1 MENQNSP
8 PKKHNKLICEYC
20 EFKCSKLRDYKIHTT
35 TSKHIKNING
45 TQLEMNNSPPI
56 IVKKILCEV
65 CDYKCNKD
73 SEFKKHVNS
82 LKHIKNINEKNNI
95 YNIDSTSNLKCVRC
109 NKQYKTVSG
118 IWKHNKTCINLGLSN
133 KLINED
139 IKEETVLDASS
150 NEFKVLTDLVLELV
164 KNNTEL
170 QKQNQDF
177 QKQVL
182 EICKNNNNTVINSNN
197 NNNSNNKT
205 FNLQVFLNEECKD
218 AMNMSDFIN
227 SIEIKVSDLVNIGK
241 LGYVEGMSNIIIK
254 QLNDT
259 DINKRPVHC
268 SDAKRETLY
277 VKEENKWEKDT
288 QETKQML
295 TAVWGVNKKNYTL
308 LANWK
313 ETHPD
318 CMNSKSN
325 QSDEYMKVVSK
336 VMDGDL
342 ENINKVIKKV
352 SKQVVID
359 K

>member
-1 MENQNSP
+1 MLHNNIEMLHNISP
-8 PKKHNKLICEYC
+8 KSPKKFVCE
-20 EFKCSKLRDYKIHTT
+20 L
-35 TSKHIKNING
+35 
-45 TQLEMNNSPPI
+45 
-56 IVKKILCEV
+56 
-65 CDYKCNKD
+65 CDYKCCKKSDFEKHLTSIKHKSNENGNKC
-73 SEFKKHVNS
+73 
-82 LKHIKNINEKNNI
+82 
-95 YNIDSTSNLKCVRC
+95 NLKFAKNVELTCNIC
-109 NKQYKTVSG
+109 NKIYKSRT
-118 IWKHNKTCINLGLSN
+118 GLWRHK
-133 KLINED
+133 KLCKNTSPVETPVL
-139 IKEETVLDASS
+139 EVLEPTVLDSS
-150 NEFKVLTDLVLELV
+150 LNEIKVLTELVIELV

-182 EICKNNNNTVINSNN
+182 EICKNNNTTINN
-197 NNNSNNKT
+197 NTNTNSHNKT

-227 SIEIKVSDLVNIGK
+227 SIDIKISDLVNIGK

-295 TAVWGVNKKNYTL
+295 TAVRGVNKKNYTL

-325 QSDEYMKVVSK
+325 QSDEYMKITSK
-336 VMDGDL
+336 VMDGDI

-352 SKQVVID
+352 AKEVVID

>member
-1 MENQNSP
+1 MSLKKT
-8 PKKHNKLICEYC
+8 PKKPIKFNCEKCDFMCAKNSEWDRHIETKKHLNNENLALINKINIKNAKNAEIESYVCEICNKFYKCRTGLWRHNKKYINNTCLNN
-20 EFKCSKLRDYKIHTT
+20 K
-35 TSKHIKNING
+35 KN
-45 TQLEMNNSPPI
+45 TI
-56 IVKKILCEV
+56 IT
-65 CDYKCNKD
+65 D
-73 SEFKKHVNS
+73 
-82 LKHIKNINEKNNI
+82 
-95 YNIDSTSNLKCVRC
+95 TSN
-109 NKQYKTVSG
+109 
-118 IWKHNKTCINLGLSN
+118 
-133 KLINED
+133 NE
-139 IKEETVLDASS
+139 IVI
-150 NEFKVLTDLVLELV
+150 LTNLVLELV
-164 KNNTEL
+164 KSNNEL
-170 QKQNQDF
+170 QKQMIEVC
-177 QKQVL
+177 QKIQPG
-182 EICKNNNNTVINSNN
+182 NTNINSHNTT
-197 NNNSNNKT
+197 NNKT

-259 DINKRPVHC
+259 DMYKRPVHC

-318 CMNSKSN
+318 CMSSKSN
-325 QSDEYMKVVSK
+325 QSDEYMKITSK

-352 SKQVVID
+352 AKQVVID

>member
-1 MENQNSP
+1 MITEPSPNSHKKFNCEICNYSCSKQSDIDKHNLTRKHINNYNSLHKNSQNSP
-8 PKKHNKLICEYC
+8 KKFTCICGNEYKFRQGLYNHKKNC
-20 EFKCSKLRDYKIHTT
+20 KN
-35 TSKHIKNING
+35 TS
-45 TQLEMNNSPPI
+45 PI
-56 IVKKILCEV
+56 E
-65 CDYKCNKD
+65 N
-73 SEFKKHVNS
+73 
-82 LKHIKNINEKNNI
+82 
-95 YNIDSTSNLKCVRC
+95 
-109 NKQYKTVSG
+109 TVSVDLE
-118 IWKHNKTCINLGLSN
+118 KSTADS
-133 KLINED
+133 
-139 IKEETVLDASS
+139 TVLDSS
-150 NEFKVLTDLVLELV
+150 LNEIKALTELVIELV

-182 EICKNNNNTVINSNN
+182 EICKNNNTTINNNTNSNN
-197 NNNSNNKT
+197 NNKT

-259 DINKRPVHC
+259 DMYKRPVHC

-288 QETKQML
+288 QEAKQML

-318 CMNSKSN
+318 CMSSKSN
-325 QSDEYMKVVSK
+325 QSDEYMKITSK
-336 VMDGDL
+336 VMDGDI

-352 SKQVVID
+352 AKQVVID

>member
-1 MENQNSP
+1 MVTKFSANSAISAISANILICNFCNISCSKKNDMDRHLLT
-8 PKKHNKLICEYC
+8 KKHN
-20 EFKCSKLRDYKIHTT
+20 S
-35 TSKHIKNING
+35 NITGN
-45 TQLEMNNSPPI
+45 
-56 IVKKILCEV
+56 KKIINTNFHCE
-65 CDYKCNKD
+65 KCNKIYK
-73 SEFKKHVNS
+73 SRKGLWGHNKICNNQ
-82 LKHIKNINEKNNI
+82 INIEPENTI
-95 YNIDSTSNLKCVRC
+95 IDSSLNEIKILTNLV
-109 NKQYKTVSG
+109 
-118 IWKHNKTCINLGLSN
+118 I
-133 KLINED
+133 
-139 IKEETVLDASS
+139 
-150 NEFKVLTDLVLELV
+150 ELV

-170 QKQNQDF
+170 QKQTSELQKQNQDF
-177 QKQVL
+177 QKQTQDVQKQNQDFQKQTTEL
-182 EICKNNNNTVINSNN
+182 QKQMIEVCQKIQPTTINN

-268 SDAKRETLY
+268 SDSKRETLY

-325 QSDEYMKVVSK
+325 QSDEYMKITSK
-336 VMDGDL
+336 VMDGDV
-342 ENINKVIKKV
+342 ENMNKVIKKV
-352 SKQVVID
+352 AKQVLID